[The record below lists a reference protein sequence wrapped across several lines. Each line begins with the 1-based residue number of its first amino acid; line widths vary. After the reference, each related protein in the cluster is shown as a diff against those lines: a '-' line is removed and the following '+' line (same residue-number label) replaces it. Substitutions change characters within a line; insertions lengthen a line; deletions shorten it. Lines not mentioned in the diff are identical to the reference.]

1 MQKLLPIAALIVLLF
16 GVWLI
21 THAES
26 NTTIEPIPAPV
37 IEPIKVK
44 PRPIIDKLKPKP
56 KPEPARI
63 NEPPAPPVPQ
73 SDNSDCAGTKLKQY
87 TPVPA
92 GWSYTS
98 ELPKPCKCD
107 GDKCDQKPA
116 DKSVES
122 KPVVEPNVEQDS
134 VNQDIIT
141 KPIRK
146 RLLRR

>member
-1 MQKLLPIAALIVLLF
+1 MQKLLPIAAIIVLLF

-26 NTTIEPIPAPV
+26 NTEIEPITAPT

-44 PRPIIDKLKPKP
+44 PRPIIDKFKPKP
-56 KPEPARI
+56 KPEPAKA

-73 SDNSDCAGTKLKQY
+73 SDNSDCVGTELKQY

-92 GWSYTS
+92 GWSYAS
-98 ELPKPCKCD
+98 ELPKPPCKCD

-116 DKSVES
+116 DDKSVEN
-122 KPVVEPNVEQDS
+122 KPVEQDV
-134 VNQDIIT
+134 VNPDVIT
-141 KPIRK
+141 KPVRK